1 VSLPSRET
9 DPLNHYLAQ
18 IAVLNRLA
26 QRYFVS
32 INAGNY
38 EGPSKQKYEKQLQQ
52 VRQAHKRLVELQQ
65 VTWLRSKEQQRS
77 TFPMAI
83 AAGSSN

>member
-1 VSLPSRET
+1 VILPSRET

-18 IAVLNRLA
+18 IAVLNRVA
-26 QRYFVS
+26 QRHFVS

-52 VRQAHKRLVELQQ
+52 VRHAHKRLIEHRKVTSLQ
-65 VTWLRSKEQQRS
+65 SKEQERS
-77 TFPMAI
+77 TFSMAS